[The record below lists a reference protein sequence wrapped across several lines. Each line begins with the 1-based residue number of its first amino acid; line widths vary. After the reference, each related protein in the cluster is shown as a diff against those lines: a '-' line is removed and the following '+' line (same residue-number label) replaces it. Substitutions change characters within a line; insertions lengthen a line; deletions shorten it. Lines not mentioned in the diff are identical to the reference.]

1 MLGRFTAFSYAARFD
16 GGRVVVWPER
26 MTQDQQDPLRCQ
38 AHASMLTQSE
48 FRWVM
53 GVLVPLM
60 LAVLAAAWS
69 NAASVD
75 RVDAVDGR
83 VCGVEARVGRLEDSV
98 QNRLRELQ
106 EQQQQNHIELLR
118 RLDANPAP

>member
-1 MLGRFTAFSYAARFD
+1 MA
-16 GGRVVVWPER
+16 WPER
-26 MTQDQQDPLRCQ
+26 VAQPNAQQDPLRCK
-38 AHASMLTQSE
+38 AHADMLTQAE

-53 GVLVPLM
+53 GVLVPLL
-60 LAVLAAAWS
+60 LAVLTAAWAS
-69 NAASVD
+69 AASVD